1 MMSVGVSLGLVF
13 VHVFRFSIL
22 CVFWFSLDLFVRLFA
37 FVALALVSSVL
48 CQEIGWEEHV
58 RSDLFCVEWYVKP
71 LLNQSIKLIPSMPL
85 IQSVVAAAR
94 CRNGCTTAIMW
105 QVLVMLQLNL
115 KTS

>member
-1 MMSVGVSLGLVF
+1 MCFLVQLRLICSLN
-13 VHVFRFSIL
+13 
-22 CVFWFSLDLFVRLFA
+22 LFA
-37 FVALALVSSVL
+37 FVELGLVSSVL

-94 CRNGCTTAIMW
+94 CCDGCTTAIM
-105 QVLVMLQLNL
+105 
-115 KTS
+115 